1 MRGQRIAMVN
11 NALEN
16 IFSELRQRDD
26 LHAVI
31 KVSIMT
37 FAEKAQWVTPNPI
50 RLEDYV
56 RMKLTTVPW
65 ITCYAPAFDELS
77 RVLRRERFHDPS
89 LGEYYAPLIL
99 FVTDG
104 EPTDFDEYPGALS
117 RLRRN
122 GWFRKATKYAIATGV
137 EAQNK
142 DTLALL
148 AEFTGVRENVRYT
161 DEGEALC
168 DMIQFVAARASEVQT
183 SAASSS
189 DSNAGIPSV
198 FPKECYQACI
208 KRDAGAGGKCAGR
221 RPQGARHGVPGLFA
235 VYAGEGWLCAAVAD
249 GHGSRKHFRS
259 GRGAARCCWRRKTG
273 RRASWRACAC
283 RR

>member
-1 MRGQRIAMVN
+1 MPDVRQILHMIFMVDVSGSMRGQRIAMVN
-11 NALEN
+11 NALES

-56 RMKLTTVPW
+56 MMKLTTVPW

-77 RVLRRERFHDPS
+77 RVLRRERFLVPS

-137 EAQNK
+137 EAQNT
-142 DTLALL
+142 DNFALL
-148 AEFTGVRENVRYT
+148 AEFTDVRENVR
-161 DEGEALC
+161 
-168 DMIQFVAARASEVQT
+168 
-183 SAASSS
+183 
-189 DSNAGIPSV
+189 
-198 FPKECYQACI
+198 
-208 KRDAGAGGKCAGR
+208 
-221 RPQGARHGVPGLFA
+221 
-235 VYAGEGWLCAAVAD
+235 YAGEGWLCAAVAD

-259 GRGAARCCWRRKTG
+259 GTGAELACDALRETLERLGADAEPQMLKDAIVARWRERV
-273 RRASWRACAC
+273 RAHLAAQPFTPEELTE
-283 RR
+283 

>member
-1 MRGQRIAMVN
+1 MSETREIRESREIQEKRGESEGIWSELNSDFFRSMSGGENLCETPPAAQVQSSMPDVRQILHMIFMVDVSGSMRGQRIAMVN
-11 NALEN
+11 NALES

-56 RMKLTTVPW
+56 MMKLTTVPW

-77 RVLRRERFHDPS
+77 RVLRRERFLDPS
-89 LGEYYAPLIL
+89 LGEYYAPLIP

-104 EPTDFDEYPGALS
+104 EPTDFDEYPGALA

-137 EAQNK
+137 EAQST

-148 AEFTGVRENVRYT
+148 AEFTGVRENVRYA

-168 DMIQFVAARASEVQT
+168 DMIQFVAVRASEVQT
-183 SAASSS
+183 SVASSS

-198 FPKECYQACI
+198 FPKE
-208 KRDAGAGGKCAGR
+208 D
-221 RPQGARHGVPGLFA
+221 GLFSSLF
-235 VYAGEGWLCAAVAD
+235 E
-249 GHGSRKHFRS
+249 
-259 GRGAARCCWRRKTG
+259 T
-273 RRASWRACAC
+273 
-283 RR
+283 